1 MPQEPAPRV
10 GKRHLDATHTE
21 AARLRVKSWLCAVVV
36 VLSSVFGNYFMK
48 LGMPASL
55 DTPAEYILVLFRPPV
70 ALGVALL
77 VLWMLSRM
85 ALLSWADLSYVLPV
99 TAIGYVLVALAG
111 RLLLHEN
118 ITAKRWTGILLI
130 VAGVSLVSGGTAPQ
144 TVERKRKAAAA

>member
-1 MPQEPAPRV
+1 MPT
-10 GKRHLDATHTE
+10 DT
-21 AARLRVKSWLCAVVV
+21 ARLRVKTWLCAVVV
-36 VLSSVFGNYFMK
+36 VLSNVFGNYFMK

-55 DTPAEYILVLFRPPV
+55 DSPADYILVLFRPAV
-70 ALGVALL
+70 AFGVALL

-99 TAIGYVLVALAG
+99 TAIGYVLVALVG
-111 RLLLHEN
+111 NLLLHES

-144 TVERKRKAAAA
+144 TVARQAKAAD